1 MKSLM
6 EIDANKKYNI
16 LHICELMFKEK
27 LITKPLYRNWLAK
40 TKWSVFEA
48 CCLLHGLEPLDYYN
62 LYKKMNKISF
72 LSDDKSKPEFL
83 EAINIVVLGISA
95 AENIVMTWIP
105 EQNRAKTTDK
115 TMEDPLKLINKYLIT
130 LGKIPKELLVHAEKA
145 FLLLYQSRDIS
156 EDTKKNWRDNW
167 HTIAPPF
174 KALIDKSTKNKKE
187 DISLRKEETLLALIG
202 ILVDKYYGGSKYKKL
217 DGTHKSL
224 TITEEIIDYISKQL
238 PSDNIPHGL
247 KKSNLIEIISNSLE
261 CWKKRKRDKRTLEK
275 S

>member
-40 TKWSVFEA
+40 TKWSEFEA

-95 AENIVMTWIP
+95 AENI
-105 EQNRAKTTDK
+105 
-115 TMEDPLKLINKYLIT
+115 
-130 LGKIPKELLVHAEKA
+130 
-145 FLLLYQSRDIS
+145 
-156 EDTKKNWRDNW
+156 
-167 HTIAPPF
+167 
-174 KALIDKSTKNKKE
+174 
-187 DISLRKEETLLALIG
+187 
-202 ILVDKYYGGSKYKKL
+202 
-217 DGTHKSL
+217 
-224 TITEEIIDYISKQL
+224 
-238 PSDNIPHGL
+238 
-247 KKSNLIEIISNSLE
+247 
-261 CWKKRKRDKRTLEK
+261 
-275 S
+275 